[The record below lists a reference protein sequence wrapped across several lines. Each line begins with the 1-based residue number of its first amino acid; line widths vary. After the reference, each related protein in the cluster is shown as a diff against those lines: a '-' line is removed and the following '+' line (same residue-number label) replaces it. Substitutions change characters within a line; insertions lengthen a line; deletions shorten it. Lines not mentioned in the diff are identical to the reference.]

1 MLSRI
6 ADSLFWLNRY
16 MERAD
21 GLLRVAAVHYTL
33 SLDKLFTL
41 PTDAVGEDLFH
52 PDNPN
57 SLRVILTRARENA
70 RGVQDHITKEVWEA
84 VNAIYHLVEGHSLE
98 DQFSN
103 YGALHV
109 MEQFTRHCVQ
119 YAGITD
125 ITMPRGVG
133 WNFMN
138 LGKYMERSLQTL
150 ALADKEFRVIDYNM
164 EETRDIMQWRYLLL
178 CLSGY
183 ELHLKTYRSTGYN
196 SNALHQV
203 LFNEDFPHS
212 LIYSLTRLQRHL
224 NAIVKENRS
233 PDSEALLRHFGRI
246 YSKAKYMD
254 PESING
260 HTLQQFFGETRMD
273 LLLFGRRLGQHF
285 FSYS

>member
-1 MLSRI
+1 
-6 ADSLFWLNRY
+6 

-21 GLLRVAAVHYTL
+21 GLLRVAAVRYTL

-41 PTDAVGEDLFH
+41 PTDEVGEGLFDQ
-52 PDNPN
+52 DNPN

-98 DQFSN
+98 DQFSSF
-103 YGALHV
+103 GALHV
-109 MEQFTRHCVQ
+109 MEQFTRHCVL

-150 ALADKEFRVIDYNM
+150 ALSDKEFQVIDYNM

-183 ELHLKTYRSTGYN
+183 ELHLKTYRSSSYN
-196 SNALHQV
+196 FNALHQV

-233 PDSEALLRHFGRI
+233 PESEALLRHFGRI

-260 HTLQQFFGETRMD
+260 RTLQQLFGETRTE